1 MAIKFDRFLLCIIT
15 FFLKMYFRIFHIL
28 SIRCF
33 LKEICGKLGI
43 RIKFY
48 KKITEY
54 NYLFSILKGVLVKT
68 DKVFSFNPS
77 GMRSLQ
83 NGKSI
88 EVKEVVHKNM
98 IDTRHSQSV
107 SLSY

>member
-1 MAIKFDRFLLCIIT
+1 M
-15 FFLKMYFRIFHIL
+15 FFKGNLWKTWNTNQIL
-28 SIRCF
+28 Q
-33 LKEICGKLGI
+33 
-43 RIKFY
+43 
-48 KKITEY
+48 KITKY